1 MDQHEMEPNVDFK
14 IIEANTMDVIDVLQ
28 DLDKTEEN
36 IKDMCE
42 DIKDLPQNIPVELN
56 SIAVLKHMETL
67 DRS

>member
-1 MDQHEMEPNVDFK
+1 MEPNVDFK